1 MQYFPNAQ
9 RVIDFWIIITFDLL
23 SKIII
28 EDVLPVSEMPPVQF
42 SPLLASPEKDIV
54 NYSMKIKDKAI
65 GDTSKELIHET
76 NQLSIPS
83 KEALLQNFSNN
94 LLLFD
99 GIGSLRKNPAQFEE
113 SFEEQKLAI
122 TTCIDAI
129 DQYRNPSHDSYIKML
144 E

>member
-76 NQLSIPS
+76 N
-83 KEALLQNFSNN
+83 
-94 LLLFD
+94 
-99 GIGSLRKNPAQFEE
+99 
-113 SFEEQKLAI
+113 
-122 TTCIDAI
+122 
-129 DQYRNPSHDSYIKML
+129 
-144 E
+144 